1 MALRPMQYA
10 APTSADEA
18 IALLSEHGDRAKV
31 LGGGTDLIVDLKHKP
46 GNVELLVDV
55 TSIPEFC
62 GIDETDE
69 GLRIGS
75 MARYG
80 EIMANPLINEYTPE
94 IVAASHTVGAVQ
106 TRNLGT
112 IGGNLVTCV
121 PSADSAPA
129 LLVLDADVT
138 VAGTNGQR
146 RMPLTEFFVGPRK
159 TCLEPHELLVD
170 IRIPKA
176 NLGKPS
182 LFLKF
187 GLRKG
192 QALALV
198 NAAAALWLDDT
209 GAIAEPRIAL
219 GAVAPTPIRAPKAE
233 AVLAGQKPTDELL
246 TEAAEVA
253 VTECKPID
261 DFRASADYRRHLVKT
276 MTYRCLQRSVEI
288 AQAS

>member
-1 MALRPMQYA
+1 MRPFEYA
-10 APTSADEA
+10 APTSTKEA
-18 IALLSEHGDRAKV
+18 IALLAEHGDRAKV
-31 LGGGTDLIVDLKHKP
+31 LAGGTDLIVDLKHKA
-46 GNVELLVDV
+46 GNVQLLVDV
-55 TSIPEFC
+55 TTIPELL
-62 GIDETDE
+62 GIEETEE

-80 EIMANPLINEYTPE
+80 EIMTNPLCLELTPE

-129 LLVLDADVT
+129 LLVLDAEVT
-138 VAGTNGQR
+138 VAGADGNR
-146 RMPLTEFFVGPRK
+146 RMPLQDFFVGPRK
-159 TCLEPHELLVD
+159 TCLKPHELLVD

-198 NAAAALWLDDT
+198 NAAAALWLDDKKQ
-209 GAIAEPRIAL
+209 IAEPRIAI

-233 AVLAGQKPTDELL
+233 AHLLGKKPTDELL
-246 TEAAEVA
+246 REAADIA

-261 DFRASADYRRHLVKT
+261 DFRASANYRRQLVKT
-276 MTYRCLQRSVEI
+276 MTFRCLKQSVEI
-288 AQAS
+288 ASKR

>member
-1 MALRPMQYA
+1 MRPFEYA
-10 APTSADEA
+10 APATTQEA
-18 IALLSEHGDRAKV
+18 VALLAEHGDRAKV

-46 GNVELLVDV
+46 GNVSILVDV
-55 TSIPEFC
+55 SSIPEFR
-62 GIDETDE
+62 GIEQTDE

-80 EIMANPLINEYTPE
+80 EIMASPICNELTPE

-121 PSADSAPA
+121 PSADSAPS
-129 LLVLDADVT
+129 LLVLDAEVT
-138 VAGTNGQR
+138 VAGTDGTR
-146 RMPLTEFFVGPRK
+146 RLPLQEFFVGPRK
-159 TCLEPHELLVD
+159 TCLKPHELLVD

-182 LFLKF
+182 HFLKF

-198 NAAAALWLDDT
+198 NCAAALWLDDKKQ
-209 GAIAEPRIAL
+209 IAEPRIAI

-233 AVLAGQKPTDELL
+233 AHLAGKKPTDELL
-246 TEAAEVA
+246 HEAAEIA

-261 DFRASADYRRHLVKT
+261 DFRASANYRRQLVRT
-276 MTYRCLQRSVEI
+276 MTFRCLKRSVEI
-288 AQAS
+288 ASKR

>member
-1 MALRPMQYA
+1 MRPFEYA
-10 APTSADEA
+10 APTTAEEA
-18 IALLSEHGDRAKV
+18 VALLAEHGDHAKV
-31 LGGGTDLIVDLKHKP
+31 LAGGTDLIVDLKHNP
-46 GNVELLVDV
+46 GNVSMLVDV
-55 TSIPEFC
+55 TTIPEFL
-62 GIDETDE
+62 GIEETDE

-75 MARYG
+75 MVRYG
-80 EIMANPLINEYTPE
+80 EIMENPLCRELTPE

-129 LLVLDADVT
+129 LLVLDAEVT
-138 VAGTNGQR
+138 IAGTDGNR
-146 RMPLTEFFVGPRK
+146 RIPLQDFFVGPRK

-176 NLGKPS
+176 SLGKPS

-198 NAAAALWLDDT
+198 NAAAALQLD
-209 GAIAEPRIAL
+209 GKKQIAEPRIAL

-233 AVLAGQKPTDELL
+233 AHLTGKKPTDDLL
-246 TEAAEVA
+246 HEAADVA

-261 DFRASADYRRHLVKT
+261 DFRASAEYRRQLVRT
-276 MTYRCLQRSVEI
+276 MTFRCLKRSVEI
-288 AQAS
+288 ASER

>member
-1 MALRPMQYA
+1 MRPFEYA
-10 APTSADEA
+10 APTSTKEA
-18 IALLSEHGDRAKV
+18 VALLAEHGDRAKV
-31 LGGGTDLIVDLKHKP
+31 LAGGTDLIVDLKHKP
-46 GNVELLVDV
+46 GNVQLLVDV
-55 TSIPEFC
+55 TAIPELR
-62 GIDETDE
+62 GIEETDE

-80 EIMANPLINEYTPE
+80 EIMTHPLCLELTPE

-129 LLVLDADVT
+129 LLVLDAEVT
-138 VAGTNGQR
+138 VAGTDGNR
-146 RMPLTEFFVGPRK
+146 RMPLQDFFIGPRK
-159 TCLEPHELLVD
+159 TCLKPHELLVD

-198 NAAAALWLDDT
+198 NVAAALWLDDKKQ
-209 GAIAEPRIAL
+209 IAEPRIAI
-219 GAVAPTPIRAPKAE
+219 GAVAPTPIRAQKAE
-233 AVLAGQKPTDELL
+233 AHLVGKKPTDELL
-246 TEAAEVA
+246 QEAAEIA

-261 DFRASADYRRHLVKT
+261 DFRASANYRRQLVRT
-276 MTYRCLQRSVEI
+276 GTYRCLKHSVEI
-288 AQAS
+288 ASKR

>member
-1 MALRPMQYA
+1 MRPFEYA
-10 APTSADEA
+10 APATAQEA
-18 IALLSEHGDRAKV
+18 IALLAEHGDRAKV

-46 GNVELLVDV
+46 GNVSLLVDV
-55 TSIPEFC
+55 SSIPEFL
-62 GIDETDE
+62 GIEETDE

-75 MARYG
+75 MAKYG
-80 EIMANPLINEYTPE
+80 EIMAHPLCLEYTPE

-121 PSADSAPA
+121 PSADSAPS
-129 LLVLDADVT
+129 LLVLDAEVT
-138 VAGTNGQR
+138 VAGSGGNR
-146 RMPLTEFFVGPRK
+146 RMPLQEFFVGPRK
-159 TCLEPHELLVD
+159 TCLQPHELLMD

-182 LFLKF
+182 HFLKF

-198 NAAAALWLDDT
+198 NAAAALWLDDKKQ
-209 GAIAEPRIAL
+209 IAEPRIAI

-233 AVLAGQKPTDELL
+233 AHLAGKKPTDELL
-246 TEAAEVA
+246 SEAAEIA
-253 VTECKPID
+253 VSECKPID
-261 DFRASADYRRHLVKT
+261 DFRASANYRRQLVRT
-276 MTYRCLQRSVEI
+276 LTFRCLKRSVEI
-288 AQAS
+288 ASKR

>member
-1 MALRPMQYA
+1 MRPFEYA
-10 APTSADEA
+10 APASAQEA
-18 IALLSEHGDRAKV
+18 VALLVEHGDRAKV

-46 GNVELLVDV
+46 GNVALLVDV
-55 TSIPEFC
+55 TSIPEFQ
-62 GIDETDE
+62 GIEETDE

-80 EIMANPLINEYTPE
+80 EIMENPLCNELTPQ

-121 PSADSAPA
+121 PSADSAPS
-129 LLVLDADVT
+129 LLVLDAEVT
-138 VAGTNGQR
+138 VAGTDGNR
-146 RMPLTEFFVGPRK
+146 RMPLSEFFVGPRK
-159 TCLEPHELLVD
+159 TCLKPHELLVD

-182 LFLKF
+182 HFLKF

-198 NAAAALWLDDT
+198 NAAAALWLDDKQQ
-209 GAIAEPRIAL
+209 IAEPRIAL
-219 GAVAPTPIRAPKAE
+219 GAVAPTPIRALKAE
-233 AVLAGQKPTDELL
+233 AHLAGKKPTDELL
-246 TEAAEVA
+246 AEAAEIA
-253 VTECKPID
+253 VSECKPID
-261 DFRASADYRRHLVKT
+261 DFRASANYRRQLVRT
-276 MTYRCLQRSVEI
+276 MTFRCLKQSVEI
-288 AQAS
+288 ASQR

>member
-1 MALRPMQYA
+1 MRPFEYA
-10 APTSADEA
+10 APTSAQEA
-18 IALLSEHGDRAKV
+18 VALLAEHGDRAKV
-31 LGGGTDLIVDLKHKP
+31 LAGGTDLIVDLKHNP
-46 GNVELLVDV
+46 GNVSLLVDV
-55 TSIPEFC
+55 TAIPEFL
-62 GIDETDE
+62 GIEETDE

-80 EIMANPLINEYTPE
+80 EIMENPLCNELTPE

-129 LLVLDADVT
+129 LLVLDAEVT
-138 VAGTNGQR
+138 VAGAEGTR
-146 RMPLTEFFVGPRK
+146 RMPLEDFFVGPRK

-198 NAAAALWLDDT
+198 NAAAALWLDDEKK
-209 GAIAEPRIAL
+209 IAEPRIAL
-219 GAVAPTPIRAPKAE
+219 GAVAPTPIRTPKAE
-233 AVLAGQKPTDELL
+233 AHLAGKKPTDELL
-246 TEAAEVA
+246 HEAAEIA

-261 DFRASADYRRHLVKT
+261 DFRASANYRRQLVRT
-276 MTYRCLQRSVEI
+276 MTFRCLQRSVEI
-288 AQAS
+288 ATKR